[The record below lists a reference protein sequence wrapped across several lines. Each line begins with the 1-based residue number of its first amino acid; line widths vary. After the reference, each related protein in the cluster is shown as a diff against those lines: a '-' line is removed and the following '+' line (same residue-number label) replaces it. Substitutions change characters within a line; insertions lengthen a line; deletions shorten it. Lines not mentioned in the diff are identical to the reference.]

1 MSKTI
6 AIIPARGGSKRIPNK
21 NIKLFL
27 GKPIIYYSIKVA
39 IDSCLFDEIMVSTD
53 SQEIADISIKYG
65 ASVPFLRSKKNSDDN
80 ATTISVLKEV
90 LNKYDGFT
98 YAACIYPTAPLISVK
113 SLTEAKTIISETN
126 FDSVF
131 TVIKYGHPVQRAL
144 KVNDK
149 SGKVEMINKDNLNI
163 RSQDLISTFHD
174 AGQFYFFKIN
184 PVMESNTLFTDN
196 SRALILSELE
206 AQDIDTEPDWKL
218 AELKYKLRDEVSK
231 QV

>member
-1 MSKTI
+1 MSKSI

-21 NIKLFL
+21 NIKLFF
-27 GKPIIYYSIKVA
+27 GKPIISYSIQAA

-65 ASVPFLRSKKNSDDN
+65 ASVPFLRSEKNSDDN
-80 ATTISVLKEV
+80 ATTLSVLKEV
-90 LNKYDGFT
+90 LNKYDDFT
-98 YAACIYPTAPLISVK
+98 YAACIYPTAPMISVK
-113 SLTEAKTIISETN
+113 RLTEAKTIISETN

-131 TVIKYGHPVQRAL
+131 TVVKYGHPVQRAL
-144 KVNDK
+144 KVNEK
-149 SGKVEMINKDNLNI
+149 SGKVEMINQANLNI

-184 PVMESNTLFTDN
+184 SVMESNTLFTDN

-218 AELKYKLRDEVSK
+218 AELKYKLKDEVSK